1 MMTRSTKNEEFGL
14 QGSFFSTT
22 MKTHLGDV
30 DFADGLLGAGGRIG
44 THCLIRQQQK
54 SYAGDRGEAT
64 EGMGRKVKRGRDQA

>member
-1 MMTRSTKNEEFGL
+1 MMTRSTKIEEFGL
-14 QGSFFSTT
+14 QGSFSTP

-44 THCLIRQQQK
+44 SHCLIRQQQK